1 MYHYDILYSICSN
14 LIFYTNFIK
23 KFFHIVLIINFT
35 VYLSHQCIIHVLIDL
50 CGVVGRELNQT
61 IGNFVNINMFQP
73 IHFIYSLLFSVSFD
87 SMSEK
92 FLEPEVDFSIEEKGQ
107 LPSDSNDI
115 VEENNINVTT
125 TISQLT
131 QLTLERTLSINYRT
145 L

>member
-1 MYHYDILYSICSN
+1 
-14 LIFYTNFIK
+14 
-23 KFFHIVLIINFT
+23 
-35 VYLSHQCIIHVLIDL
+35 VLIDL